1 MVIDQKVLNELI
13 EARSCADEGNVG
25 LMSYSL
31 IRASQYAKDV
41 GQNVS
46 EQRKEIENLGYKNGI
61 PVALAEA
68 REDAE
73 EGDAEEM
80 EVYLSSASRYAEEIG
95 VDISEQIN
103 EIENLGYKNAIP
115 LNLAEA
121 RSCAEDGEIS
131 NMQIIL
137 GMANDYAHKIGQD
150 ISTEVTGIEALV
162 L

>member
-13 EARSCADEGNVG
+13 
-25 LMSYSL
+25 
-31 IRASQYAKDV
+31 
-41 GQNVS
+41 
-46 EQRKEIENLGYKNGI
+46 
-61 PVALAEA
+61 
-68 REDAE
+68 
-73 EGDAEEM
+73 
-80 EVYLSSASRYAEEIG
+80 
-95 VDISEQIN
+95 
-103 EIENLGYKNAIP
+103 
-115 LNLAEA
+115 EA